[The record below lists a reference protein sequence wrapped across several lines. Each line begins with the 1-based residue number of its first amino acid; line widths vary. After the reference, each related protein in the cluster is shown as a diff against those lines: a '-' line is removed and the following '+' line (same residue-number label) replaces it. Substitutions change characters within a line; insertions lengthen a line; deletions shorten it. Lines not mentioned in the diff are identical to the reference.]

1 RNQAIEPARQAPEPT
16 SATQASLPKLATQ
29 AATPQPA
36 KQAVAPS
43 FNAYESL
50 LGYALLPDDYV
61 AWLWTVDYRDAL
73 NVVLGPA
80 AASAAAPKASKPL
93 LDAPGSIGPAGLC
106 GHDRAQLA
114 NKPIEHVAQSLELT
128 QAQRQALDGLGAALT
143 EAIERAA
150 SVCRDAVPQTL
161 SER

>member
-1 RNQAIEPARQAPEPT
+1 RSRFSPGGILGLATAPLRMLTGGFHARTLRSHRAHRAYAFARRPPLHTAATASPAAAAALWSAHRPRNQAIEPARQAPEPT

-61 AWLWTVDYRDAL
+61 ARLWTVDYRDAL

-80 AASAAAPKASKPL
+80 AASAAAP
-93 LDAPGSIGPAGLC
+93 
-106 GHDRAQLA
+106 Q
-114 NKPIEHVAQSLELT
+114 
-128 QAQRQALDGLGAALT
+128 
-143 EAIERAA
+143 
-150 SVCRDAVPQTL
+150 
-161 SER
+161 